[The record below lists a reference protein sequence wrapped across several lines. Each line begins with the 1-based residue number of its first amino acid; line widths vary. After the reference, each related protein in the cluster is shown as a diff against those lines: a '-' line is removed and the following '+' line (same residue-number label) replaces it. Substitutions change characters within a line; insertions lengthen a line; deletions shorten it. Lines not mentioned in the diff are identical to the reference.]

1 MITKVKFKRIDN
13 RGIVPFKVKET
24 ITLPLLNADKSKDGV
39 TQIFNGGGTFNGEL
53 VYASVDKEMGNGIYK
68 TIAEGAGLMVVNE
81 DKSGLYL
88 IPVENVDEVKKSVDD
103 LIGKNTVVDAATS
116 ESVAQIENGF
126 NEAMSDTKHK
136 VFGFTYKQL
145 AIIGVLLLIVRKL

>member
-1 MITKVKFKRIDN
+1 MITKVKFKRLDT
-13 RGIVPFKVKET
+13 RGVVPFKVKET

-53 VYASVDKEMGNGIYK
+53 VYASVDKEMGNGIFK
-68 TIAEGAGLMVVNE
+68 TIAEGTGLMVVND

-88 IPVENVDEVKKSVDD
+88 IPVENVTEPTKSVDD
-103 LIGKNTVVDAATS
+103 LIDRSSSSPEVTDGM
-116 ESVAQIENGF
+116 AQIENSF
-126 NEAMSDTKHK
+126 NDAMSDTKHK

>member
-1 MITKVKFKRIDN
+1 MITKVKFKRLDT
-13 RGIVPFKVKET
+13 RGVVPFKVKET

-53 VYASVDKEMGNGIYK
+53 VYASVDKEMGNGIFK
-68 TIAEGAGLMVVNE
+68 TIAEGTGLMVVND

-88 IPVENVDEVKKSVDD
+88 IPVENVTEPTKSVDD
-103 LIGKNTVVDAATS
+103 LIDRSSSSPEVTDGM
-116 ESVAQIENGF
+116 AQIENGF
-126 NEAMSDTKHK
+126 NDAMSDTKHK

>member
-1 MITKVKFKRIDN
+1 MITKVKFKRLDT
-13 RGIVPFKVKET
+13 RGVVPFKVKET

-53 VYASVDKEMGNGIYK
+53 VYASVDKEMGNGIFK
-68 TIAEGAGLMVVNE
+68 TIAEGTGLMVVND

-88 IPVENVDEVKKSVDD
+88 IPVENVTEPTKSVDD
-103 LIGKNTVVDAATS
+103 LIDRSSSSPEVIDGM
-116 ESVAQIENGF
+116 AQIENGF
-126 NEAMSDTKHK
+126 NDAMSDTKHK

>member
-1 MITKVKFKRIDN
+1 MITKVKFKRLDT
-13 RGIVPFKVKET
+13 RGVVPFKVKET

-53 VYASVDKEMGNGIYK
+53 VYASVDKEMGNGIFK
-68 TIAEGAGLMVVNE
+68 TIAEGTGLMVVND

-88 IPVENVDEVKKSVDD
+88 IPVENVTEPTKSVDD
-103 LIGKNTVVDAATS
+103 LIDRSSSSPEVTDGI
-116 ESVAQIENGF
+116 AQIENGF
-126 NEAMSDTKHK
+126 NDAMSDTKHK

>member
-1 MITKVKFKRIDN
+1 MITKVKFKRLDT
-13 RGIVPFKVKET
+13 RGVVPFKVKET
-24 ITLPLLNADKSKDGV
+24 ITLPLLNADLSKDGV

-53 VYASVDKEMGNGIYK
+53 VYASVDKEMGNGIFK
-68 TIAEGAGLMVVNE
+68 TIAEGTGLMVVND

-88 IPVENVDEVKKSVDD
+88 IPVENVTEATKSVDD
-103 LIGKNTVVDAATS
+103 FIDRSSSSPEVISNGTD
-116 ESVAQIENGF
+116 QIENAF
-126 NEAMSDTKHK
+126 NDAMSDTKHK